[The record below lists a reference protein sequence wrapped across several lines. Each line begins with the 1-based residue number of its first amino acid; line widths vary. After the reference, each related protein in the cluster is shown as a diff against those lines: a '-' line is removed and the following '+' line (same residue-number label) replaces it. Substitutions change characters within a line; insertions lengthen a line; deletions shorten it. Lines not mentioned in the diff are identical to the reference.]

1 MLSPKN
7 GTKTES
13 ANLVPDC
20 YGQYGYV
27 MAITLYSL
35 AVYHDFKGPLFFVRQ
50 SGPCLK
56 LQAIVLVMTGTENEV
71 LVHNH
76 GPVVLL
82 AMPRTIGPWLWPN
95 STKISQK
102 VYTILELWSY
112 SCHSFTK

>member
-1 MLSPKN
+1 
-7 GTKTES
+7 
-13 ANLVPDC
+13 
-20 YGQYGYV
+20 

-95 STKISQK
+95 
-102 VYTILELWSY
+102 
-112 SCHSFTK
+112 FTKSLYNSRVVVIFLPFLYQTAVIFNVQKWFPYLMELYT

>member
-7 GTKTES
+7 GTKMES

-20 YGQYGYV
+20 YSQYGYV

-112 SCHSFTK
+112 FCHSFTK